1 MGIDGYGRLHQS
13 CLREGSRPRCRWSVR
28 NPLRAA
34 SPSFGCSSGRGKK
47 VYIQWLGRP
56 NSVVR
61 VQEISERPP
70 SLKQR
75 LFTHCTPSGKSLL
88 RSVDEPSLFACPT
101 AACCS
106 LAVLLEPKQ
115 RRSTTAKKGPTD
127 CRGRPLVEVSGP
139 SFRRTAKARSLP
151 GQLSIGPFQ
160 QSRFSTAKVPTVEH
174 KKNKGFLSRDTTR
187 QLSVRKCFS
196 GRLPIQH
203 SIFRVLWRSPRLNCP
218 MLDARRTRLNVAT
231 RDHL

>member
-1 MGIDGYGRLHQS
+1 VTTSLHTPNEAAARLRCSRKTLNAHVRSGALRYVLIGR
-13 CLREGSRPRCRWSVR
+13 GTKRPRRMFTDADLDEFIERQRRMAVPC
-28 NPLRAA
+28 
-34 SPSFGCSSGRGKK
+34 PSIAQKAR
-47 VYIQWLGRP
+47 R
-56 NSVVR
+56 
-61 VQEISERPP
+61 
-70 SLKQR
+70 
-75 LFTHCTPSGKSLL
+75 
-88 RSVDEPSLFACPT
+88 
-101 AACCS
+101 

-174 KKNKGFLSRDTTR
+174 KKNKGFLSRYTTR

-218 MLDARRTRLNVAT
+218 MLDARRTRLNGAT